1 MNPNRNIPGSG
12 KLSLADLQAAGVG
25 SVLLVPVSWSY
36 SEFQP
41 GEALLVGFVQRGR
54 SSFAR
59 VRLKY
64 RGPYHK
70 CPPDG
75 YSTKVSSVRVEQVIR
90 VILPATAA
98 AKQQEAPA

>member
-25 SVLLVPVSWSY
+25 SVIEVPVSCSY
-36 SEFQP
+36 HEFIP
-41 GEALLVGFVQRGR
+41 GEALVVGFVQRGS

-75 YSTKVSSVRVEQVIR
+75 YSTKVSSVHVEQVIR

-98 AKQQEAPA
+98 VKQQEAPA